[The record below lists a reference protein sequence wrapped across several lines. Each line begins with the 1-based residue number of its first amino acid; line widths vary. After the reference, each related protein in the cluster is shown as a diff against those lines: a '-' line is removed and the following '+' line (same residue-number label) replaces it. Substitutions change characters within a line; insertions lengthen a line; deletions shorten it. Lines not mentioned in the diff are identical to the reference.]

1 MNEIKR
7 RILEARDKSLHFW
20 QQTQASD
27 FLYRRIMRHQ
37 CPHPEHRVRA
47 FDDHGAVFVFCGDC
61 REPVS
66 R

>member
-1 MNEIKR
+1 MNTLKR
-7 RILEARDKSLHFW
+7 RVLEARDKTLTLW

-27 FLYRRIMRHQ
+27 FLYRRLMRSR
-37 CPHPEHRVRA
+37 CPHPDHRVRA
-47 FDDHGAVFVFCGDC
+47 FDDHGTVFVFCGDC